1 MLILMRR
8 QRESVKI
15 GSTVTVTVLGI
26 KGNQIRLGIHAPR
39 EIEVHRKEVFE
50 RVIARRTRRVGRSQR
65 KLEE

>member
-1 MLILMRR
+1 MRR